1 MASKRI
7 QFRPLICLLM
17 NSGQI
22 GRQLHNRTSPKQT
35 ATATEST
42 QATTSGP
49 YPGRWQSMNG
59 GLTELDDQLQQ
70 VKVFAE
76 EQIIQFTFKSGKSV
90 NYTMFWL
97 RHLCSCPDCM
107 SGKFNQ
113 AMTINTNTNTA
124 VDENSLN
131 VAQIRCYADS
141 SEFEIEWLDDEY
153 RRHTSIYNI
162 KHLNLH
168 YGMIK

>member
-1 MASKRI
+1 
-7 QFRPLICLLM
+7 M

-76 EQIIQFTFKSGKSV
+76 EQIIQVIINFSLYPHSIA
-90 NYTMFWL
+90 WL
-97 RHLCSCPDCM
+97 
-107 SGKFNQ
+107 
-113 AMTINTNTNTA
+113 TNP
-124 VDENSLN
+124 L
-131 VAQIRCYADS
+131 
-141 SEFEIEWLDDEY
+141 L
-153 RRHTSIYNI
+153 
-162 KHLNLH
+162 L
-168 YGMIK
+168 